1 MAGEEKRTLDA
12 TGEKQ
17 KEGLKGARYRDLASL
32 KLTFVIRSTL
42 TLTGK
47 NYGYY

>member
-17 KEGLKGARYRDLASL
+17 KEGLRCTYRYKDLASL
-32 KLTFVIRSTL
+32 KLTFVIKS